1 MRHGGSGLNIVA
13 GRRCRWES
21 DRVVRPMK
29 PG

>member
-1 MRHGGSGLNIVA
+1 MRHGGRGLNAVA
-13 GRRCRWES
+13 GRWCWWES